1 MEREVMLTG
10 IGGQSVQLAAQVLAR
25 ASLRE
30 GLHAMFLGTYGGT
43 MRGGNTD
50 STVIVGD
57 APIVSPPIVSSTWAA
72 LVMHQQFWQ
81 PLREKLRSDSIVVVN
96 STLFEGLAAELERN
110 EIDRG
115 AAGGSAPRVFEV
127 PATQIATDLGN
138 ALGASM
144 VLLGAF
150 GALTRLVGL
159 DALVEA
165 MRESIPSYRQQH
177 VAANETALKA
187 GFDRFPAGRLAAWN
201 DEDAGR

>member
-1 MEREVMLTG
+1 MLTG
-10 IGGQSVQLAAQVLAR
+10 IGGQSVQLAAQILAR

-72 LVMHQQFWQ
+72 LVMHRQFWQ
-81 PLREKLRSDSIVVVN
+81 PLREKLRPNSLVVVN
-96 STLFEGLAAELERN
+96 STLFKGLEDELGRDKDKGFETS
-110 EIDRG
+110 EVD
-115 AAGGSAPRVFEV
+115 ASTPQVFEV

-150 GALTRLVGL
+150 ASLTSVVGL
-159 DALVEA
+159 DALLEA
-165 MRESIPSYRQQH
+165 MRESIPSYRRQH
-177 VAANETALKA
+177 VAANETALKV
-187 GFDRFPAGRLAAWN
+187 GFDVFPAGRVPAWN
-201 DEDAGR
+201 DEDAER

>member
-1 MEREVMLTG
+1 VEREIMFTG
-10 IGGQSVQLAAQVLAR
+10 IGGQSVQLAAQILAR

-30 GLHAMFLGTYGGT
+30 GLHAMVLGTYGGT

-72 LVMHQQFWQ
+72 LVMHHQFWQ
-81 PLREKLRSDSIVVVN
+81 PLREKLRPDSIVVVN
-96 STLFEGLAAELERN
+96 SSLFEGLQEELDPGVENAE
-110 EIDRG
+110 
-115 AAGGSAPRVFEV
+115 GSISKPSVFEV
-127 PATQIATDLGN
+127 PATKMASDLGN

-150 GALTRLVGL
+150 VSLTRLTGL
-159 DALVEA
+159 DALIEA

-177 VAANETALKA
+177 VAANETALKV
-187 GFDRFPAGRLAAWN
+187 GFEAFPPGRVGAWN
-201 DEDAGR
+201 DESDAR

>member
-1 MEREVMLTG
+1 MLTG
-10 IGGQSVQLAAQVLAR
+10 IGGQSVQLAAQILAR

-72 LVMHQQFWQ
+72 LVMHPQFWQ
-81 PLREKLRSDSIVVVN
+81 PLREKLRPNSIVVVN
-96 STLFEGLAAELERN
+96 STLFGGLEEELGRAMDEN
-110 EIDRG
+110 FG
-115 AAGGSAPRVFEV
+115 SGGGDDPTPRVFEI

-150 GALTRLVGL
+150 VSLTCWVGL
-159 DALVEA
+159 DALLEA
-165 MRESIPSYRQQH
+165 MRESIPPYRRQH
-177 VAANETALKA
+177 VAANETALKV
-187 GFDRFPAGRLAAWN
+187 GFDAVPAGRAPAWIG
-201 DEDAGR
+201 EDAAR